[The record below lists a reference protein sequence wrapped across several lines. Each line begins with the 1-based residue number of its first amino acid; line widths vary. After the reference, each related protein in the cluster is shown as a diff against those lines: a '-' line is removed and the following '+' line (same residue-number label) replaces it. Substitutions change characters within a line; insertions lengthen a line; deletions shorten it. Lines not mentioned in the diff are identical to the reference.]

1 MNRISTFA
9 LALIALFAFDGAR
22 AATSIPIPEAGFAL
36 ASNNGS
42 DAIATPMSNDM
53 GGGTSRSLRGS
64 EVAVETPDRD
74 SSNSE
79 AAGNA
84 AGREEHAQKA
94 APADSASNSS
104 TTTRKSRGNAHWQ
117 ALLPG
122 LMR

>member
-9 LALIALFAFDGAR
+9 FAFTAALFAFHGAR
-22 AATSIPIPEAGFAL
+22 AATSIPAAEAGFAL
-36 ASNNGS
+36 ASNGGS
-42 DAIATPMSNDM
+42 DAIATPMSSDM
-53 GGGTSRSLRGS
+53 GGGTSRAERSS

-74 SSNSE
+74 VPKPDT
-79 AAGNA
+79 AAA
-84 AGREEHAQKA
+84 PGRDEHAQKA
-94 APADSASNSS
+94 APGDTSNSS

>member
-9 LALIALFAFDGAR
+9 LAVSALLAFNGAR

-36 ASNNGS
+36 ASNSG
-42 DAIATPMSNDM
+42 DAIATPMSSDM
-53 GGGTSRSLRGS
+53 GGGSSRSVRPS

-74 SSNSE
+74 SSNTAPSHD
-79 AAGNA
+79 
-84 AGREEHAQKA
+84 EHTQKA
-94 APADSASNSS
+94 APADAANNSS
-104 TTTRKSRGNAHWQ
+104 TTARKSRSNAHWQ